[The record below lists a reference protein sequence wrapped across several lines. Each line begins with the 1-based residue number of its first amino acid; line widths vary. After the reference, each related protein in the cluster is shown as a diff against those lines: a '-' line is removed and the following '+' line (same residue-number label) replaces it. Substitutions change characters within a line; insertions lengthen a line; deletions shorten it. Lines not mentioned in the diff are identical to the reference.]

1 MWTLKVDWITAPV
14 LVIQVGRIN
23 ENTPV
28 IGTCNIKL
36 GKWFK
41 IRRDIPFTDDATLY
55 FQLSFTFFCLK

>member
-41 IRRDIPFTDDATLY
+41 IRISNQVANNQDEVRED
-55 FQLSFTFFCLK
+55 SN